1 MSVPELT
8 VVGAAGPARGA
19 RPAGQPAIEPLA
31 NDLATASAG
40 LRRVV
45 RTGIRGR
52 ATGPALPAAEVELLV
67 TIIDAPG
74 IGVGEAARAL
84 HLAGNTVSTLVSR
97 LVEKG
102 LITRRT
108 DPDDGRVVRLSSTS
122 TGRSRVRRWRQ
133 HRTDLFVDALTELD
147 PADREA
153 LRRAVPALRRL
164 TVAMQP
170 ASGDDAAS

>member
-8 VVGAAGPARGA
+8 VAGTTPPSRDGRRAPGTA
-19 RPAGQPAIEPLA
+19 VEPLA
-31 NDLATASAG
+31 SELAGAMAG
-40 LRRVV
+40 LRRVLRSGV
-45 RTGIRGR
+45 RGR
-52 ATGPALPAAEVELLV
+52 ASGPSLPAAEVELLV

-74 IGVGEAARAL
+74 IGVGEAARRL

-108 DPDDGRVVRLSSTS
+108 DPDDGRVVRLTSTS

-133 HRTDLFVDALTELD
+133 HRLDLIVDALT
-147 PADREA
+147 A
-153 LRRAVPALRRL
+153 LAPSERDDLRAAVPALRRL
-164 TVAMQP
+164 TATVGLATETESP
-170 ASGDDAAS
+170 R